1 MKVIFKAYIRN
12 VLNKIK
18 NQHVSVI
25 FSGVMSLGSKHY
37 IGNCFVSFH
46 AYISCQIL
54 MKFISKVYLNNILM
68 ISKISVDQV
77 FLQELCPIEILLI
90 SNIVL

>member
-18 NQHVSVI
+18 NQRVSVI

-37 IGNCFVSFH
+37 IGKLPCKLSCLHFLSDFNEI
-46 AYISCQIL
+46 YIKGL
-54 MKFISKVYLNNILM
+54 FK
-68 ISKISVDQV
+68 
-77 FLQELCPIEILLI
+77 
-90 SNIVL
+90 